1 MVADTQVMAA
11 FVSSFNCNDWAL
23 GLAAVADNVAVAAS
37 SGKIHVLSKTLQ
49 STSTLSAHSRSIN
62 KIRALDSYTFA
73 SCSNDGTVKV
83 WDARTNRETLTL
95 SNARQLPFLSLDT
108 SYNLLVAGTELSGS
122 DSELILWDLR
132 KPTQPL
138 RTFID
143 SHNDDITEARFHP
156 SSRQLLLSGSTDG
169 YVNIY
174 DLSVPEEDDALLQ
187 VINFTSIHSAN
198 FLSPNRIYTLS
209 HMETFAVHE
218 LNDHRTEEHI
228 EPQPKQFGDV
238 REKWGCEY
246 VVDLQAPGYVFCG
259 SNSKHELKMHRFD
272 PAVENF
278 DFSGESPVYFP
289 DAHGEEV
296 VRDALVLDNM
306 VYTAG
311 EDNLVKLWKTPC
323 LLADTSAAFF
333 SSAPQ
338 PVETKQQEPKP
349 ESDRKHRKKKHK
361 KDSKRFRPY

>member
-1 MVADTQVMAA
+1 MNAA
-11 FVSSFNCNDWAL
+11 FVSSFHCDDWAL
-23 GLAAVADNVAVAAS
+23 GLAAVAGNVAVASS
-37 SGKIHVLSKTLQ
+37 SGRIHLLSKMLQ
-49 STSTLSAHSRSIN
+49 TIGTLSAHSRSIN
-62 KIRALDSYTFA
+62 KIKAVDLHTLA

-83 WDARTNRETLTL
+83 WDARSNSETHAF
-95 SNARQLPFLSLDT
+95 SNARKLPFLSLDACC
-108 SYNLLVAGTELSGS
+108 NMLVAGTELSGS

-132 KPTQPL
+132 KPTQPF
-138 RTFID
+138 RTFVD
-143 SHNDDITEARFHP
+143 SHNDDITEVRFHP
-156 SSRQLLLSGSTDG
+156 SNRQLLLSGSTDG

-218 LNDHRTEEHI
+218 LNDHRTEEHV
-228 EPQPKQFGDV
+228 EPLPKEFGDV

-259 SNSKHELKMHRFD
+259 SNSKHQLKMYRFD
-272 PAVENF
+272 PVVENF
-278 DFSGESPVYFP
+278 DFSSESPVYFP

-296 VRDALVLDNM
+296 VRDVLVLDNM

-311 EDNLVKLWKTPC
+311 EDNLVKLWKAPC
-323 LLADTSAAFF
+323 SVADTGAAFF
-333 SSAPQ
+333 GSAPQ
-338 PVETKQQEPKP
+338 PVASTKQKEAKP
-349 ESDRKHRKKKHK
+349 ESRQKHKKKKHK
-361 KDSKRFRPY
+361 KDSKRFKPY

>member
-1 MVADTQVMAA
+1 MNAA

-23 GLAAVADNVAVAAS
+23 SLAAVADSVAVAAAN
-37 SGKIHVLSKTLQ
+37 GKIHLLSKSVQ
-49 STSTLSAHSRSIN
+49 NIGTLSAHSRSIN
-62 KIRALDSYTFA
+62 KIKAVDLHTFA

-83 WDARTNRETLTL
+83 WDARTNSETHSF

-108 SYNLLVAGTELSGS
+108 SYNMLVAGTELSGS

-132 KPTQPL
+132 KPAQPF

-156 SSRQLLLSGSTDG
+156 SNRQLLLSGSTDG

-174 DLSVPEEDDALLQ
+174 DLSVPEEDNALQQ

-218 LNDHRTEEHI
+218 LNDHRTEEHV
-228 EPQPKQFGDV
+228 EPLPKQFGDV

-259 SNSKHELKMHRFD
+259 SNSKHELKMYRFD
-272 PAVENF
+272 PVVENF
-278 DFSGESPVYFP
+278 DFAAEAPVHFP
-289 DAHGEEV
+289 NAHGEEV
-296 VRDALVLDNM
+296 VRDVLVLDNM
-306 VYTAG
+306 VYTGG
-311 EDNLVKLWKTPC
+311 EDNLVKLWKAPC
-323 LLADTSAAFF
+323 HVADTSATFF

-338 PVETKQQEPKP
+338 PVETAPKELKP
-349 ESDRKHRKKKHK
+349 ESGRKHKKKKHK
-361 KDSKRFRPY
+361 KDSKRFKPY